1 MYAPY
6 VAYSVNRPSALC
18 IAGTSTHTS
27 RSYSKVQHTGVTLQT
42 AFSDEYRTYLV
53 PQALTCVVLANA

>member
-1 MYAPY
+1 MERERSQVPD
-6 VAYSVNRPSALC
+6 
-18 IAGTSTHTS
+18 II
-27 RSYSKVQHTGVTLQT
+27 RSYSKVQHTGVTPQT